1 MIASLRAENLKTRK
15 RWANWILLA
24 ILLAWIVLLT
34 YLTFYLV
41 IRLSPHSIQGPVP
54 ASVLKRRLFPENYVP
69 TVLNAA
75 ESIGAAIMLIFGALS
90 TASEYGWLTVQTIL
104 IQKPARLAVLG
115 GKLLGNGIS
124 TVLVSLALLAIT
136 ALASYVVLTI
146 DSSSSAWP
154 SWEVT
159 LKAFGALVLQLTVWA
174 SLGAFLGI
182 AFRSAAAAI
191 GGGLVYLFVVEALLG
206 SLFRTTPVVKEILKF
221 LPGVNGSAINATFP
235 ATIRDTSG
243 ATQLVGAGRGVVTL
257 LLYLAVITISSLLIF
272 QERDVG
278 GSYTKPDRVS
288 GCSH

>member
-1 MIASLRAENLKTRK
+1 MIASLRAESLKTRK

-24 ILLAWIVLLT
+24 ILLAWIVLLS

-104 IQKPARLAVLG
+104 IQKPTRLAVLS
-115 GKLLGNGIS
+115 GKLLGAGI
-124 TVLVSLALLAIT
+124 TAVVVSLALLGVT
-136 ALASYVVLTI
+136 ALASYVVVTV
-146 DSSSSAWP
+146 DNSTSSWPAWD
-154 SWEVT
+154 VT
-159 LKAFGALVLQLTVWA
+159 LKAFGALVLQLAVWT

-221 LPGVNGSAINATFP
+221 LPGVNGGAINATFP
-235 ATIRDTSG
+235 ATFRDTT
-243 ATQLVGAGRGVVTL
+243 ATALVGAGRGVVTL
-257 LLYLAVITISSLLIF
+257 LLYLVIFTIGSLLIF
-272 QERDVG
+272 QQRDVG
-278 GSYTKPDRVS
+278 GS
-288 GCSH
+288 

>member
-1 MIASLRAENLKTRK
+1 MIASLRAESLKTRK

-24 ILLAWIVLLT
+24 ILLAWIVLLS

-41 IRLSPHSIQGPVP
+41 IRLSPHSIQGSVP

-104 IQKPARLAVLG
+104 IQKPTRLAVLG
-115 GKLLGNGIS
+115 GKLLGAGI
-124 TVLVSLALLAIT
+124 TAAVVSLALLGIT
-136 ALASYVVLTI
+136 ALASYVVVTV
-146 DSSSSAWP
+146 DNSTSSWPAWD
-154 SWEVT
+154 VT
-159 LKAFGALVLQLTVWA
+159 LKAFGALVLQLAVWT

-221 LPGVNGSAINATFP
+221 LPGVNGGAINATFP
-235 ATIRDTSG
+235 ATFRDTT
-243 ATQLVGAGRGVVTL
+243 ATALVGAGRGVVTL
-257 LLYLAVITISSLLIF
+257 LLYLAIFTIGSLLIF
-272 QERDVG
+272 QQRDVG
-278 GSYTKPDRVS
+278 GS
-288 GCSH
+288 